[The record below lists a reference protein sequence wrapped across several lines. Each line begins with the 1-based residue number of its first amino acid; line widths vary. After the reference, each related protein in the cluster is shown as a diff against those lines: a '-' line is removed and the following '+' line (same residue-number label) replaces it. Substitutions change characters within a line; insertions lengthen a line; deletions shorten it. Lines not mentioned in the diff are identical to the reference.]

1 MVASLSAMI
10 SASAVE
16 RAMLFCFREPH
27 VSAACCQS
35 EIQPEVE
42 WRVSHEA
49 SAKLTS
55 FDAMSPE

>member
-1 MVASLSAMI
+1 
-10 SASAVE
+10 
-16 RAMLFCFREPH
+16 MLFCFREPH